1 VETNVV
7 DKRFLEGVSL
17 PEELNIRAHRSRSV
31 APTVA

>member
-17 PEELNIRAHRSRSV
+17 PEEFNIGAC
-31 APTVA
+31 ATDL